1 MKKKNKH
8 LKYFQLNK
16 GYHAK
21 LNYTV
26 FSPTPTNT
34 HGQFFNV
41 LLQLCPFSH
50 AEVLQLS
57 QGGTLSPSLPL
68 VRLIKSRHL

>member
-21 LNYTV
+21 LNYIV
-26 FSPTPTNT
+26 FSPKPTNI
-34 HGQFFNV
+34 H
-41 LLQLCPFSH
+41 
-50 AEVLQLS
+50 
-57 QGGTLSPSLPL
+57 
-68 VRLIKSRHL
+68 